1 MTFQEFL
8 IEEKINLALHIMSVE
23 QRLNFYELIIDG
35 EREEVFEY
43 MLQCVFDI
51 AAAELKEQDIEAY
64 NNLIGEE

>member
-1 MTFQEFL
+1 MKFQEFL
-8 IEEKINLALHIMSVE
+8 IEVKINAALHIMRVE

-35 EREEVFEY
+35 EKEKAFEY